1 MARTEEKL
9 FNLLDLPIKNK
20 GYELIDVEFKR
31 HGSEQTIQLFIDS
44 PLGIGM
50 DDCVAVNQ
58 LALEIIG
65 SDDPIFETSNLEISS
80 PGIFRKLKTA
90 EQFKAFKGQ
99 RIKLR
104 LQQKIRG
111 IKNTVGKL
119 EDCIEEEIYLTMEID
134 GSELVIPISQITKAN
149 LEPILD
155 F

>member
-1 MARTEEKL
+1 MARTEENL
-9 FNLLDLPIKNK
+9 FNLLALPVKTK
-20 GYELIDVEFKR
+20 GYELIDIEFNR

-58 LALEIIG
+58 VAMEVLG
-65 SDDPIFETSNLEISS
+65 SDDPIFETNTLEVSS
-80 PGIFRKLKTA
+80 PGIFRKLKTL

-99 RIKLR
+99 RIKVR
-104 LQQKIRG
+104 LQQKIQG
-111 IKNTVGKL
+111 IKNAVGML
-119 EDCIEEEIYLTMEID
+119 EECSKDEICLILETD
-134 GSELVIPISQITKAN
+134 GSELVIPLSQITKAN

>member
-1 MARTEEKL
+1 MARTEENL
-9 FNLLDLPIKNK
+9 FNLLAVPIKIK
-20 GYELIDVEFKR
+20 GYELINVEFNR

-50 DDCVAVNQ
+50 DDCVVVNQ
-58 LALEIIG
+58 VALEVIG
-65 SDDPIFETSNLEISS
+65 SDDPIFETNNLEVSS

-90 EQFKAFKGQ
+90 EHFKAFKGQ
-99 RIKLR
+99 RIKVR
-104 LQQKIRG
+104 LQQKIQG

-119 EDCIEEEIYLTMEID
+119 EECSEEEIHLILETD